1 MALTERERLVISV
14 ANALTIYSIKRSENA
29 IPPSTTPHK
38 FVLDAIPDSMRGGL
52 TADTIDEVFASLSGA
67 QIPPN
72 GS

>member
-1 MALTERERLVISV
+1 MALTKRERLVISV

-29 IPPSTTPHK
+29 IPLSTTPHK
-38 FVLDAIPDSMRGGL
+38 FVLDAIPDSMRDGL
-52 TADTIDEVFASLSGA
+52 TADIIDEVFASLSGA